1 MRRIPVV
8 YVVMVFL
15 LSLIALIVIITDLH
29 AQSLGI
35 GGQPAPGF
43 ATDISKCPTVTSG
56 YFLCVVTP
64 ANAQPFLALSV
75 AGWNQ
80 GFPFQ
85 VAAQGL
91 QGPAGPAGPSGQTG
105 VAGAQGPVGPVGST
119 GLTGATGAT
128 GPQGPQGIPGP
139 VQSFSTLS
147 CPSTGSPLSSTGGI
161 VLGPGCKETTP

>member
-64 ANAQPFLALSV
+64 ANAQPTNSCK
-75 AGWNQ
+75 
-80 GFPFQ
+80 Q
-85 VAAQGL
+85 VN
-91 QGPAGPAGPSGQTG
+91 
-105 VAGAQGPVGPVGST
+105 GST
-119 GLTGATGAT
+119 SGWVESGC
-128 GPQGPQGIPGP
+128 
-139 VQSFSTLS
+139 VQ
-147 CPSTGSPLSSTGGI
+147 
-161 VLGPGCKETTP
+161 TP